1 MISRLFHQYYQHH
14 ENVITR
20 FLLLAGLAAV
30 AGAIAGQARAESGC
44 MPSEAAFSAA
54 ERSYGEMRMYD
65 ATVDLPGGAADIAI
79 TLKPKTGSWSLWTL
93 GPVGVACMAASGQK
107 WRAADVELRPEPL
120 KPQRYLRQDDEG
132 RLRYFIP

>member
-30 AGAIAGQARAESGC
+30 AGAIAGQARAESVC

-54 ERSYGEMRMYD
+54 ERSYGEMRTYD
-65 ATVDLPGGAADIAI
+65 ATVDLPGGAADIVI
-79 TLKPKTGSWSLWTL
+79 TLNPKTGSWSLWTL
-93 GPVGVACMAASGQK
+93 GPVDVACMAVSGKK
-107 WRAADVELRPEPL
+107 WRATDAELRPEP
-120 KPQRYLRQDDEG
+120 KPQR
-132 RLRYFIP
+132 FIRP